1 MFSNSSLVKLIVF
14 QKQKTGKTN
23 KNIRNTDEQSTVAA
37 MSGAILDLL
46 QEIENVLQ
54 ENANFLGRTIFYMW
68 KKANVSKKTEKFA

>member
-46 QEIENVLQ
+46 REIKN
-54 ENANFLGRTIFYMW
+54 I
-68 KKANVSKKTEKFA
+68 